1 MHKGGE
7 CLDNSHKAGERI
19 FISMQ
24 RPYRLAS
31 IAENKDMLSLL
42 PP

>member
-1 MHKGGE
+1 MHKRGE
-7 CLDNSHKAGERI
+7 RLDDSHKAGKRVL
-19 FISMQ
+19 ISMQ
-24 RPYRLAS
+24 RPYWLAS